1 MVTTVA
7 RVFGVVFVLVGV
19 LGFVPAAMTDGMLL
33 GLFPVNT
40 MHNVVHLLL
49 GLWGLVAAGTVAGA
63 IGYFKAIA
71 AIYALLAV
79 LGLIPAT
86 NDLFGLAPIHG
97 NDVWLHAVLALAA
110 AYFGFGPGAR
120 ATTAAPA

>member
-1 MVTTVA
+1 MVTTFA
-7 RVFGVVFVLVGV
+7 RVFGVIFVLVGV

-40 MHNVVHLLL
+40 VHNVVHILL
-49 GLWGLVAAGTVAGA
+49 GLWGLMAGGTAAGAV
-63 IGYFKAIA
+63 GYFKGLAV
-71 AIYALLAV
+71 IYGLLAV

-86 NDLFGLAPIHG
+86 QDLFGLAPIHG

-110 AYFGFGPGAR
+110 AFFGFGPPAKAR
-120 ATTAAPA
+120 VPAI

>member
-1 MVTTVA
+1 MVTTFA
-7 RVFGVVFVLVGV
+7 RVFGVIFVLVGV

-40 MHNVVHLLL
+40 VHNVVHILL
-49 GLWGLVAAGTVAGA
+49 GLWGLMAGGTAAGAV
-63 IGYFKAIA
+63 GYFKGLAV
-71 AIYALLAV
+71 IYGLLAV

-86 NDLFGLAPIHG
+86 QDLFGLAPIHG

-110 AYFGFGPGAR
+110 AYFGFGPPAKAR
-120 ATTAAPA
+120 VPAI

>member
-1 MVTTVA
+1 MVTTFA

-19 LGFVPAAMTDGMLL
+19 LGFLPAATTDGMLL

-40 MHNVVHLLL
+40 AHNVVHILL
-49 GLWGLVAAGTVAGA
+49 GLWGLAAGGTVTGA
-63 IGYFKAIA
+63 VGYFKAITV
-71 AIYALLAV
+71 IYALLAV

-86 NDLFGLAPIHG
+86 QNLFGLAPIHG

-110 AYFGFGPGAR
+110 AYFGFGPAAKAR
-120 ATTAAPA
+120 VPAV

>member
-1 MVTTVA
+1 MVTTFA
-7 RVFGVVFVLVGV
+7 RVFGVIFVLVGV

-40 MHNVVHLLL
+40 VHNVVHILL
-49 GLWGLVAAGTVAGA
+49 GLWGLMAGGTAAGAV
-63 IGYFKAIA
+63 GYFKGLTV
-71 AIYALLAV
+71 IYGLLAV

-86 NDLFGLAPIHG
+86 QDLFGLAPIHG

-110 AYFGFGPGAR
+110 AYFGFGPPAKAR
-120 ATTAAPA
+120 VPAI